1 MCRWAA
7 RGRPGGGECRPTGPG
22 REFRAPGA
30 GRGTARLRRAGMH
43 PPFFFVLPKK
53 NAPCTVEEKDAWAQ
67 NRRQK
72 APFLLK
78 CGGRA
83 NPCGRNLLGFRRVRR
98 TAQEQRT
105 CSPAFGTA
113 QRLSGV
119 VIVRALPLAPR
130 VPLRYALPRP
140 FSGRVSK
147 GEGPQPRPFEPFQ
160 GGVGETGEAPPAAD
174 EASLFRGSGAIG
186 GPEKGPGIAMPRRC

>member
-1 MCRWAA
+1 MFGAK
-7 RGRPGGGECRPTGPG
+7 P
-22 REFRAPGA
+22 AP
-30 GRGTARLRRAGMH
+30 L
-43 PPFFFVLPKK
+43 
-53 NAPCTVEEKDAWAQ
+53 
-67 NRRQK
+67 

-83 NPCGRNLLGFRRVRR
+83 NPCVRNLLGFRRVRR

-147 GEGPQPRPFEPFQ
+147 GEGPQPRPFVSFQ
-160 GGVGETGEAPPAAD
+160 GGPGGNRNPPGFLFGGHGGTLLFSKEKCLPFPRPPEEGITDRPSKGAYSYISARPVHGSAP
-174 EASLFRGSGAIG
+174 RWGWC
-186 GPEKGPGIAMPRRC
+186 GPGCPPPPESGW